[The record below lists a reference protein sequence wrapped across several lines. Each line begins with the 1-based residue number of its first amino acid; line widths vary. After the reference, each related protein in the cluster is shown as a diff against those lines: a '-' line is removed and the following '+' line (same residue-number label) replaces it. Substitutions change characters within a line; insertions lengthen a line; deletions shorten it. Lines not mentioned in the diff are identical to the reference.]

1 MFVLCRVSLGF
12 SGFGA
17 YVCGLAVSVGL
28 GFSALSLLFLGFSL
42 RLLCYCVCAV
52 VVACYLVLRF
62 AVLFIGGLFC
72 VLID

>member
-28 GFSALSLLFLGFSL
+28 GFSALSLLFLGLVCGCCVIVFPQW
-42 RLLCYCVCAV
+42 LLLVTWFCGLLYCLLVVCFV
-52 VVACYLVLRF
+52 F
-62 AVLFIGGLFC
+62 
-72 VLID
+72 